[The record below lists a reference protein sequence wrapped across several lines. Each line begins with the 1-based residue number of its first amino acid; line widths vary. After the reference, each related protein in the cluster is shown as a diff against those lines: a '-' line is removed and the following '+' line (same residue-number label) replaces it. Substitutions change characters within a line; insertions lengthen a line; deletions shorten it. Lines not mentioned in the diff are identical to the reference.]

1 MQRASEW
8 RMPSDFCAKE
18 VYCSFMT
25 LSAAEVA
32 RLAAAFDPRSAEA
45 VLRWALDKF
54 HPRIALSNSLQ
65 TEDMVVL
72 DIASRIEPKVRV
84 FTLDTGRLHQETY
97 DMMDRVRD
105 RYGVKLEV
113 LFPDAAEVQAMV
125 ESKGLN
131 LFYESVENRHQCC
144 GVRKVKPLQ
153 KMLAGLDAWV
163 TGLRRDQWSSR
174 TNIQKIEIDAANGE
188 IIKVNPIADWTQQQL
203 DDYVKSHNVPQHA
216 LYAKGFTSIGCL
228 PCTRATQPG
237 ENPRAGRWWWE
248 QEGQKECGLHVAKSS
263 GD

>member
-1 MQRASEW
+1 
-8 RMPSDFCAKE
+8 MPSDYYAKE
-18 VYCSFMT
+18 VYCKHMT
-25 LSAAEVA
+25 LSAPEVA
-32 RLAAAFDPRSAEA
+32 ELAAQFDPQNAEE
-45 VLRWALDKF
+45 VLRWALARY
-54 HPRIALSNSLQ
+54 HPKIALSNSLQ

-113 LFPDAAEVQAMV
+113 LFPDAADVQAMV

-131 LFYESVENRHQCC
+131 LFYESVENRHECC
-144 GVRKVKPLQ
+144 GIRKVKPLQ
-153 KMLAGLDAWV
+153 EMLAGLDAWV
-163 TGLRRDQWSSR
+163 AGLRRDQWASR
-174 TNIQKIEIDAANGE
+174 TNVQKIEIDAANGD
-188 IIKVNPIADWTQQQL
+188 IIKVNPIADWTQEQL
-203 DDYVKSHNVPQHA
+203 DEYVKAHNVPQHA
-216 LYAKGFTSIGCL
+216 LYSKGFTSIGCL

-248 QEGQKECGLHVAKSS
+248 QEGQKECGLHVAKKQ
-263 GD
+263 